1 MQQLFSP
8 AIYTRLGDLYLSDS
22 GIIFVMLCDVKYTH
36 AHWEGSHAD
45 TFHEQTLCAENIV
58 FSVLDSLRDHC
69 LRKQLTQAV
78 SKVAAC
84 SCTYEALKTSKTFP
98 LNASSLFR
106 HFSH

>member
-1 MQQLFSP
+1 M
-8 AIYTRLGDLYLSDS
+8 
-22 GIIFVMLCDVKYTH
+22 
-36 AHWEGSHAD
+36 
-45 TFHEQTLCAENIV
+45 IV

-69 LRKQLTQAV
+69 LRKQLTQAL

-106 HFSH
+106 HFSHKVLKFGHMLDTCFRVL